1 MENPSDES
9 IRDAETSFTPDYSE
23 FRYSDGHLYLSS
35 TMVSKPNGSLDA
47 SRRLVVSFSRP

>member
-9 IRDAETSFTPDYSE
+9 IRDAETSFTPDYTE
-23 FRYSDGHLYLSS
+23 FLYNDGHLYLSS
-35 TMVSKPNGSLDA
+35 TMVSKPSGSLDT